1 MTTDPDRM
9 GKDRSE
15 AARSIEL
22 LATDP
27 SQYGKVVAQEAFDHF
42 IASRMEGSDS
52 SDKGESDKGSSQ
64 D

>member
-1 MTTDPDRM
+1 MPTDPNRM
-9 GKDRSE
+9 TKDQSE
-15 AARSIEL
+15 DPRPIEL

-52 SDKGESDKGSSQ
+52 SGKGKSDKDSSQ